1 MPPCVRRRSCRCFL
15 VQRQKRKGENLF
27 FFAYVFFSYTSFVCV
42 FVAEADRVGP
52 GGMRDVALGRQNT
65 FSLDPPRCGDDLGGC
80 GPRCSAR
87 MRKLRRTTCNERSV
101 KRTFQKP
108 ARLHLKVYCV
118 SAACAFYIFSS
129 VGAVFLVFF
138 LNFLRAFERP
148 GGGELPPGATGMKA
162 SRSA

>member
-101 KRTFQKP
+101 KRTFQKS
-108 ARLHLKVYCV
+108 ARLHLKVYCA

-129 VGAVFLVFF
+129 VGAVFYFF
-138 LNFLRAFERP
+138 FSTFCER
-148 GGGELPPGATGMKA
+148 LSVLAGASCLLAPQG
-162 SRSA
+162 

>member
-1 MPPCVRRRSCRCFL
+1 MCPAEELQVFFGAEAEEEGREPFLFCICFFFIYEFCLRVCRRSRP
-15 VQRQKRKGENLF
+15 RR
-27 FFAYVFFSYTSFVCV
+27 
-42 FVAEADRVGP
+42 P

-108 ARLHLKVYCV
+108 ARLHLKVYCA